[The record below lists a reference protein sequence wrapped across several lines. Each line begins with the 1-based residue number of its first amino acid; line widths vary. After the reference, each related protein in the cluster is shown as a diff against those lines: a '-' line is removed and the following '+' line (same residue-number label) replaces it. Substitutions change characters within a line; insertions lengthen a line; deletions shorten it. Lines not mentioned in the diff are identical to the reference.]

1 MAEFSYNPNLQL
13 FNTDP
18 SRLGKDFKTWGFDS
32 AWSGDG
38 SDSLSSNIANLVFS
52 NPDLVSRFGLSSS
65 DFYETSPQA
74 YIHDS
79 YNPSTYYISDA
90 AKNALNGLTI
100 SRTGV
105 AGVKD
110 GRAQVLRDAQGNILY
125 TGKPYSYD
133 PAGDLTKAALTG
145 LGVVG
150 AGWGLGSLLGAGGVA
165 GAEAGAGLSELFGAA
180 APAAETAGATGAFGE
195 LGAMIPSGAELGA
208 LEGGS
213 LLAGGAGIGGS
224 LPAGLASF
232 AVPAEIGMAGLGLG
246 ALPEFSMAGV
256 DATQALAGG
265 PMGLNGLGS
274 TSAAANYG
282 AAGASGGL
290 TSYIDKLL
298 KPSTMKDIFSA
309 GTGIYNGITRRNDAK
324 KLMGQLNGMSAPG
337 GAYEQALRKQLER
350 RDAASGRR
358 SQYGPREVE
367 LQAKLA
373 ELASRN
379 APSLVNLMN
388 SSNSGLESAL
398 RNLTGGGLKL
408 FDIFGGG

>member
-1 MAEFSYNPNLQL
+1 MAAFGDISGKLGYDIMSPMYQSITGNKNDPFAMDLGEGNP
-13 FNTDP
+13 
-18 SRLGKDFKTWGFDS
+18 W
-32 AWSGDG
+32 
-38 SDSLSSNIANLVFS
+38 
-52 NPDLVSRFGLSSS
+52 
-65 DFYETSPQA
+65 
-74 YIHDS
+74 
-79 YNPSTYYISDA
+79 
-90 AKNALNGLTI
+90 
-100 SRTGV
+100 
-105 AGVKD
+105 
-110 GRAQVLRDAQGNILY
+110 
-125 TGKPYSYD
+125 
-133 PAGDLTKAALTG
+133 
-145 LGVVG
+145 
-150 AGWGLGSLLGAGGVA
+150 LLGASQGQTLGQFDPSIFNGIDFNWQGNGPGNSGTLSASRDGTSLGSWSQYDTPFGETLLDALMTA
-165 GAEAGAGLSELFGAA
+165 GAAFGGLGLAGAGPWSGLSELFGGAA
-180 APAAETAGATGAFGE
+180 AGGTAAAEGAGATGAFGE

-246 ALPEFSMAGV
+246 ALPEFSMAGI

-282 AAGASGGL
+282 AAGAGGSGL
-290 TSYIDKLL
+290 SSYIDKLL
-298 KPSTMKDIFSA
+298 KPSTLKDVASA
-309 GTGIYNGITRRNDAK
+309 GMGVFNGINQRNQAK